1 MPKGHM
7 NGLNFQNLSIGWSDA
22 EQEPYPGWAI
32 VHRRAMP
39 LFENHAIPIYRP
51 HEAIGAGADSRA
63 SGFPS
68 SFRPRRP
75 SSPS

>member
-32 VHRRAMP
+32 VYRRAMP
-39 LFENHAIPIYRP
+39 LFENHTIPIYRP
-51 HEAIGAGADSRA
+51 HEAIGTGADSRA

-68 SFRPRRP
+68 PFHPRRP
-75 SSPS
+75 SCSS